1 MIYVIMLPKCAEKLE
16 IGRNFVLEQTA
27 REKKGNKKWLPLLV
41 TLVVILAAAGILY
54 GTGVLAAPV
63 FPIGTKVSGVSVS
76 EQSAKEAGETL
87 QQAAEDYKL
96 TVRFA
101 QNTRTFSAK
110 ELGLTVDE
118 DALKRLVKVMQQ
130 GQNAASAAEDAQTVF
145 TCETDLKEEMQDLP
159 ERTAHADKATQ
170 DAVLTYDKKARKY
183 VIQEEQ
189 VGGTI
194 DTQALAEAVQTAAEQ
209 LQPEL
214 DAVGAGLYGGETVRR
229 SDDEKLNQALEQANQ
244 MLKTDVTYT
253 FEVERKNVYGEEQL
267 NKSAIQKWLTVSED
281 GKRVQIDEDKVED
294 YVNEVARIYSVKEP
308 TTAQFVTTSGDHVE
322 VEAPITDESVDTQA
336 LKKDILNAIQEGAT
350 GQRKAPYRQTRT
362 GEQGTTDL
370 GGTYVE
376 VDLDKQH
383 LYLYVNGKKKA
394 EGDICS
400 GSVADGC
407 ATPAGLYTIKTKDYD
422 RYLVGVGYR
431 DWVHCFMSFNGG
443 IGLHDSTWREADE
456 YGGDVYLESGSHGCI
471 NMPLELVETVDEY
484 IDVGDYVI
492 LYGGQPNRTRQSVW
506 GTKYYTKRRGD
517 APFRLSASA
526 SAGGNLTY
534 TSSNPDV
541 AKVDKNGVVTI
552 QGVGKTE
559 ITVTAE
565 PTGNYGRGS
574 MTVTVT
580 VRS

>member
-1 MIYVIMLPKCAEKLE
+1 M
-16 IGRNFVLEQTA
+16 LEQTA

-101 QNTRTFSAK
+101 QNTRTFSAE

-145 TCETDLKEEMQDLP
+145 TCETDLKEEMQNLP

-170 DAVLTYDKKARKY
+170 DAVLTYDKKEGKY

-308 TTAQFVTTSGDHVE
+308 TTAQFVTASGDQVE
-322 VEAPITDESVDTQA
+322 VEAPITDESVDTQP

-350 GQRKAPYRQTRT
+350 GQRKASYRKTRT

-431 DWVHCFMSFNGG
+431 DWVHYFMPFNGG

-471 NMPLELVETVDEY
+471 NMPLELVKTVDEY

-492 LYGGQPNRTRQSVW
+492 LYGGQPNRTTQTVW
-506 GTKYYTKRRGD
+506 GTKYYTKRRSD

-526 SAGGNLTY
+526 SAGGKLIY

-541 AKVDKNGVVTI
+541 AKVDETGTVTI
-552 QGVGKTE
+552 QGTGKAE

-580 VRS
+580 VRN

>member
-1 MIYVIMLPKCAEKLE
+1 M
-16 IGRNFVLEQTA
+16 LEQTA

-101 QNTRTFSAK
+101 QNTRTFSAE

-145 TCETDLKEEMQDLP
+145 TCETDLKEEMQNLP

-170 DAVLTYDKKARKY
+170 DAVLTYDKKAGKY

-308 TTAQFVTTSGDHVE
+308 TTAQFVTASGDHVE

-422 RYLVGVGYR
+422 RYLVGVGYK
-431 DWVHCFMSFNGG
+431 DWVHYFMPFNGG

-471 NMPLELVETVDEY
+471 NMPLELVKTVDEY

-492 LYGGQPNRTRQSVW
+492 LYGGQPNRTLQSVW

-526 SAGGNLTY
+526 SAGGKLIY

-541 AKVDKNGVVTI
+541 AKVDETGTVTI
-552 QGVGKTE
+552 QGAGKAE

>member
-1 MIYVIMLPKCAEKLE
+1 M
-16 IGRNFVLEQTA
+16 EQTA

-41 TLVVILAAAGILY
+41 TLAVILAAAGILY

-101 QNTRTFSAK
+101 QNTRTFSAE

-170 DAVLTYDKKARKY
+170 DAVLTYDKKAGKY

-253 FEVERKNVYGEEQL
+253 FEVERKNVYGEERL
-267 NKSAIQKWLTVSED
+267 NQSAIRKWLTVSED
-281 GKRVQIDEDKVED
+281 GKNVQVDEDKVED

-308 TTAQFVTTSGDHVE
+308 TTAQFVTASGDHVE

-422 RYLVGVGYR
+422 RYLVGVGYK
-431 DWVHCFMSFNGG
+431 DWVHYFMPFNGG

-471 NMPLELVETVDEY
+471 NMPLELVKTVDEY
-484 IDVGDYVI
+484 INVGDYVI
-492 LYGGQPNRTRQSVW
+492 LYGGQPNRTPQTVW
-506 GTKYYTKRRGD
+506 GTKYYTKRRSD

-526 SAGGNLTY
+526 SVGGKLTY

-541 AKVDKNGVVTI
+541 AKVDETGTVTI
-552 QGVGKTE
+552 QGAGKAE

-574 MTVTVT
+574 MTVTVA
-580 VRS
+580 VRN

>member
-1 MIYVIMLPKCAEKLE
+1 M
-16 IGRNFVLEQTA
+16 EQTA

-41 TLVVILAAAGILY
+41 TLVVILVAAGILY

-101 QNTRTFSAK
+101 QNTRTFSAE

-145 TCETDLKEEMQDLP
+145 TCETDLKEEMQNLP

-170 DAVLTYDKKARKY
+170 DAVLTYDKKAGKY

-308 TTAQFVTTSGDHVE
+308 TTAQFVTASGDHVE

-350 GQRKAPYRQTRT
+350 GQRKASYRKTRT

-431 DWVHCFMSFNGG
+431 DWVHYFMPFNGG

-471 NMPLELVETVDEY
+471 NMPLELVKTVDEY

-492 LYGGQPNRTRQSVW
+492 LYGGQPNRTPQTVW
-506 GTKYYTKRRGD
+506 GTKYYTKRRSD

-526 SAGGNLTY
+526 SAGGKLIY

-541 AKVDKNGVVTI
+541 AKVDETGTVTI
-552 QGVGKTE
+552 QGTGKAE

-580 VRS
+580 VRN

>member
-1 MIYVIMLPKCAEKLE
+1 M
-16 IGRNFVLEQTA
+16 LEQTA

-41 TLVVILAAAGILY
+41 ILVVILAAAGILY

-101 QNTRTFSAK
+101 QNTRTFSAE

-170 DAVLTYDKKARKY
+170 DAVLTYDKKAGKY

-308 TTAQFVTTSGDHVE
+308 TTAQFVTASGDHVE

-350 GQRKAPYRQTRT
+350 GQRKASYRKTRT

-431 DWVHCFMSFNGG
+431 DWVYYFMPFNGG

-471 NMPLELVETVDEY
+471 NMPLELVKTVDEY

-492 LYGGQPNRTRQSVW
+492 LYGGQPNRTPQTVW
-506 GTKYYTKRRGD
+506 GTKYYTKRRSD

-526 SAGGNLTY
+526 SAGGKLIY

-541 AKVDKNGVVTI
+541 AKVDETGTVTI
-552 QGVGKTE
+552 QGTGKAE

-580 VRS
+580 VRN

>member
-1 MIYVIMLPKCAEKLE
+1 M
-16 IGRNFVLEQTA
+16 EQTA

-101 QNTRTFSAK
+101 QNTRTFSAE

-145 TCETDLKEEMQDLP
+145 TCKTDLKEEMQDLP

-170 DAVLTYDKKARKY
+170 DAVLTYDKKAGKY
-183 VIQEEQ
+183 VIQGEQ

-308 TTAQFVTTSGDHVE
+308 TTAQFVTASGDHVE

-431 DWVHCFMSFNGG
+431 DWVHYFMSFNGG

-471 NMPLELVETVDEY
+471 NMPLELVKTVDEY

-492 LYGGQPNRTRQSVW
+492 LYGGQPNRTLQSVW

-526 SAGGNLTY
+526 SAGGKLIY

-541 AKVDKNGVVTI
+541 AKVDETGTVTI
-552 QGVGKTE
+552 QGAGKAE

-580 VRS
+580 VRN

>member
-1 MIYVIMLPKCAEKLE
+1 M
-16 IGRNFVLEQTA
+16 EQTA
-27 REKKGNKKWLPLLV
+27 REKKGNRKWLPLLV
-41 TLVVILAAAGILY
+41 TFGVVLAAVGILY
-54 GTGVLAAPV
+54 GTGVLASPV
-63 FPIGTKVSGVSVS
+63 FPAGTTVGGVSVS
-76 EQSAKEAGETL
+76 EQSAKEAGKTL

-101 QNTRTFSAK
+101 KNTRTFSAK

-118 DALKRLVKVMQQ
+118 DALKRLAKAMQQ
-130 GQNAASAAEDAQTVF
+130 GQSTSSTTEDAQPVF
-145 TCETDLKEEMQDLP
+145 TCETDLKQEMQDLP

-170 DAVLTYDKKARKY
+170 DAVLTYDKKAGKY

-214 DAVGAGLYGGETVRR
+214 DAVDEGLYGGETVRR
-229 SDDEKLNQALEQANQ
+229 SDDEKLNQALAQANQ
-244 MLKTDVTYT
+244 MLQTDVTYT
-253 FEVERKNVYGEEQL
+253 YEVERKHVYGKERL
-267 NKSAIQKWLTVSED
+267 NKSTIQKWLTVSED
-281 GKRVQIDEDKVED
+281 GKRVQIDEEKVD
-294 YVNEVARIYSVKEP
+294 NYVNEIARIYSVKEP
-308 TTAQFVTTSGDHVE
+308 TTAQFVTASGSYVE

-336 LKKDILNAIQEGAT
+336 LKKDILKAVKTGAT
-350 GQRKAPYRQTRT
+350 GQRKAPYRKTRT

-422 RYLVGVGYR
+422 RYLVGEGYK
-431 DWVHCFMSFNGG
+431 DWVHYFMPFNGG

-471 NMPLELVETVDEY
+471 NMPLELVKTVDEY

-492 LYGGQPNRTRQSVW
+492 LYGGQPNRTPQTVW
-506 GTKYYTKRRGD
+506 GTRYYTKRRSD
-517 APFRLSASA
+517 APFRLSAST
-526 SAGGNLTY
+526 SAGGKLTY

-541 AKVDKNGVVTI
+541 AKVDENGTVTI
-552 QGVGKTE
+552 QGAGKAE

-574 MTVTVT
+574 MTVTIN
-580 VRS
+580 VRN

>member
-1 MIYVIMLPKCAEKLE
+1 M
-16 IGRNFVLEQTA
+16 EQTA

-41 TLVVILAAAGILY
+41 TLAVILAAAGILY

-170 DAVLTYDKKARKY
+170 DAVLTYDKKAGKY

-308 TTAQFVTTSGDHVE
+308 TTAQFVTASGDHVE

-350 GQRKAPYRQTRT
+350 GQRKASYRKTRT

-431 DWVHCFMSFNGG
+431 DWVHYFMPFNGG

-492 LYGGQPNRTRQSVW
+492 LYGGQPNRTPQTVW
-506 GTKYYTKRRGD
+506 GTRYYTKRRSD

-526 SAGGNLTY
+526 SAGGKLTY

>member
-1 MIYVIMLPKCAEKLE
+1 M
-16 IGRNFVLEQTA
+16 LEQTA
-27 REKKGNKKWLPLLV
+27 REKKGNKKWLLLLV

-170 DAVLTYDKKARKY
+170 DAVLTYDKKAGKY

-308 TTAQFVTTSGDHVE
+308 TTAQFVTASGDHVE

-431 DWVHCFMSFNGG
+431 DWVHYFMPFNGG

-456 YGGDVYLESGSHGCI
+456 YGGNVYLESGSHGCI
-471 NMPLELVETVDEY
+471 NMPLELVKTVDEY

-492 LYGGQPNRTRQSVW
+492 LYGGQPNRTLQSVW

-526 SAGGNLTY
+526 SAGGKLIY

-541 AKVDKNGVVTI
+541 AKVDETGTVTI
-552 QGVGKTE
+552 QGAGKAE

-580 VRS
+580 VRN

>member
-1 MIYVIMLPKCAEKLE
+1 M
-16 IGRNFVLEQTA
+16 EQTA

-101 QNTRTFSAK
+101 QNTRTFSAE

-170 DAVLTYDKKARKY
+170 DAVLTYDKKAGKY

-308 TTAQFVTTSGDHVE
+308 TTAQFVTASGDHVE

-431 DWVHCFMSFNGG
+431 DWVHYFMPFNGG

-471 NMPLELVETVDEY
+471 NMPLELVKTVDEY

-492 LYGGQPNRTRQSVW
+492 LYGGQPNRTPQTVW
-506 GTKYYTKRRGD
+506 GTKYYTKRRSD

-526 SAGGNLTY
+526 SAGGKLIY

-541 AKVDKNGVVTI
+541 AKVDETGTVTI
-552 QGVGKTE
+552 QGAGKAE

-580 VRS
+580 VRN

>member
-1 MIYVIMLPKCAEKLE
+1 M
-16 IGRNFVLEQTA
+16 EQTA
-27 REKKGNKKWLPLLV
+27 REKKGNRKWLPLLV
-41 TLVVILAAAGILY
+41 TFGVVLAAVGILY
-54 GTGVLAAPV
+54 GTGVLASPV
-63 FPIGTKVSGVSVS
+63 FPAGTTVGGVSVS
-76 EQSAKEAGETL
+76 EQSAKEAGKTL

-101 QNTRTFSAK
+101 KNTRTFSAK

-118 DALKRLVKVMQQ
+118 DALKRLAKAMQQ
-130 GQNAASAAEDAQTVF
+130 GQSTSSTTEDAQPVF
-145 TCETDLKEEMQDLP
+145 TCETDLKQEMQDLP

-170 DAVLTYDKKARKY
+170 DAVLTYDKKAGKY

-214 DAVGAGLYGGETVRR
+214 DAVDEGLYGGETVRR
-229 SDDEKLNQALEQANQ
+229 SDDEKLNQALAQANH
-244 MLKTDVTYT
+244 MLQTNVTYT
-253 FEVERKNVYGEEQL
+253 YEVERKHVYGKERL
-267 NKSAIQKWLTVSED
+267 NKSTIQKWLTVSED
-281 GKRVQIDEDKVED
+281 GKRVQIDEEKVD
-294 YVNEVARIYSVKEP
+294 NYVNEIARIYSVKEP
-308 TTAQFVTTSGDHVE
+308 TTAQFVTASGSYVE

-336 LKKDILNAIQEGAT
+336 LKKDILKAVKTGAT
-350 GQRKAPYRQTRT
+350 GQRKAPYRKTRT

-383 LYLYVNGKKKA
+383 LYLCVNGKKKA

-422 RYLVGVGYR
+422 RYLVGEGYK
-431 DWVHCFMSFNGG
+431 DWVHYFMPFNGG

-471 NMPLELVETVDEY
+471 NMPLELVKTVDEY

-492 LYGGQPNRTRQSVW
+492 LYGGQPNRTPQTVW
-506 GTKYYTKRRGD
+506 GTRYYTKRRSD
-517 APFRLSASA
+517 APFRLSAST
-526 SAGGNLTY
+526 SAGGKLTY

-541 AKVDKNGVVTI
+541 AKVDENGTVTI
-552 QGVGKTE
+552 QGAGKAE

-580 VRS
+580 VRN

>member
-1 MIYVIMLPKCAEKLE
+1 M
-16 IGRNFVLEQTA
+16 EQTA

-308 TTAQFVTTSGDHVE
+308 TTAQFVTASGDHVE

-422 RYLVGVGYR
+422 RYLVGV
-431 DWVHCFMSFNGG
+431 
-443 IGLHDSTWREADE
+443 
-456 YGGDVYLESGSHGCI
+456 
-471 NMPLELVETVDEY
+471 
-484 IDVGDYVI
+484 
-492 LYGGQPNRTRQSVW
+492 
-506 GTKYYTKRRGD
+506 
-517 APFRLSASA
+517 
-526 SAGGNLTY
+526 
-534 TSSNPDV
+534 
-541 AKVDKNGVVTI
+541 
-552 QGVGKTE
+552 
-559 ITVTAE
+559 
-565 PTGNYGRGS
+565 
-574 MTVTVT
+574 
-580 VRS
+580 

>member
-1 MIYVIMLPKCAEKLE
+1 M
-16 IGRNFVLEQTA
+16 EQTA

-308 TTAQFVTTSGDHVE
+308 TTAQFVTASGDHVE

-431 DWVHCFMSFNGG
+431 DWVHYFMPFNGG

-471 NMPLELVETVDEY
+471 NMPLELVKTVDEY

-492 LYGGQPNRTRQSVW
+492 LYGGQPNRTPQTVW
-506 GTKYYTKRRGD
+506 GTKYYTKRRSD

-526 SAGGNLTY
+526 SAGGKLIY

-541 AKVDKNGVVTI
+541 AKVDETGTVTI
-552 QGVGKTE
+552 QGTGKAE

-580 VRS
+580 VRN

>member
-1 MIYVIMLPKCAEKLE
+1 M
-16 IGRNFVLEQTA
+16 EQTA

-101 QNTRTFSAK
+101 QNTRTFSAE
-110 ELGLTVDE
+110 ELGLTVDQ

-130 GQNAASAAEDAQTVF
+130 GQDASSTAEDAQTVF

-170 DAVLTYDKKARKY
+170 DAVLTYDKEAGKY

-194 DTQALAEAVQTAAEQ
+194 DTQALAQAVQTAAEQ

-253 FEVERKNVYGEEQL
+253 FEVERKNVHGEERL

-308 TTAQFVTTSGDHVE
+308 TTAQFVTASGDHVE
-322 VEAPITDESVDTQA
+322 VEAPITGESVDTQA

-422 RYLVGVGYR
+422 RYLVGVGYK
-431 DWVHCFMSFNGG
+431 DWVHYFMPFNGG

-471 NMPLELVETVDEY
+471 NMPLELVKTVDEY
-484 IDVGDYVI
+484 INVGDYVI
-492 LYGGQPNRTRQSVW
+492 LYGGQPNRTPQTVW
-506 GTKYYTKRRGD
+506 GTRYYTKRRSD
-517 APFRLSASA
+517 APFRLSATA
-526 SAGGNLTY
+526 SAGGKLIY

-541 AKVDKNGVVTI
+541 AKVDENGTVTI
-552 QGVGKTE
+552 QGAGKAE

-580 VRS
+580 VRN

>member
-1 MIYVIMLPKCAEKLE
+1 M
-16 IGRNFVLEQTA
+16 EQTA

-41 TLVVILAAAGILY
+41 TLAVILAAAGILY

-308 TTAQFVTTSGDHVE
+308 TTAQFVTASGDHVE

-431 DWVHCFMSFNGG
+431 DWVHYFMSFNGG

-492 LYGGQPNRTRQSVW
+492 LYGGQPNRTPQTVW
-506 GTKYYTKRRGD
+506 GTRYYTKRRSD

-526 SAGGNLTY
+526 SAGGKLTY

>member
-1 MIYVIMLPKCAEKLE
+1 M
-16 IGRNFVLEQTA
+16 LEQTA

-41 TLVVILAAAGILY
+41 TLAVILAAAGILY

-63 FPIGTKVSGVSVS
+63 FPTGTKVSGVSVS

-101 QNTRTFSAK
+101 QNTRTFSAE
-110 ELGLTVDE
+110 ELGLTVDQ
-118 DALKRLVKVMQQ
+118 DALKRLIKVMQQ
-130 GQNAASAAEDAQTVF
+130 GQDASSTTEDAQTVF

-159 ERTAHADKATQ
+159 ERTAHADQTTQ
-170 DAVLTYDKKARKY
+170 DAVLTYDKEAGKY

-194 DTQALAEAVQTAAEQ
+194 DTQALAQAVQTAAEQ

-253 FEVERKNVYGEEQL
+253 FEVERKNVYGEERL
-267 NKSAIQKWLTVSED
+267 NQSAIRKWLTVSED

-308 TTAQFVTTSGDHVE
+308 TTAQFVTASGDHVE

-431 DWVHCFMSFNGG
+431 DWVHYFMPFNGG

-471 NMPLELVETVDEY
+471 NMPLELVKTVDEY

-492 LYGGQPNRTRQSVW
+492 LYGGQPNRTLQSVW

-526 SAGGNLTY
+526 SAGGKLTY

-541 AKVDKNGVVTI
+541 AKVDETGTVTI
-552 QGVGKTE
+552 QGAGKAE

-565 PTGNYGRGS
+565 PTGSYGRGS
-574 MTVTVT
+574 MTVTLT
-580 VRS
+580 VRN

>member
-1 MIYVIMLPKCAEKLE
+1 M
-16 IGRNFVLEQTA
+16 EQTA

-101 QNTRTFSAK
+101 QNTRTFSAE

-145 TCETDLKEEMQDLP
+145 TCETDLKEEMQNLP

-170 DAVLTYDKKARKY
+170 DAVLTYDKKAGKY

-308 TTAQFVTTSGDHVE
+308 TTAQFVTASGDHVE

-431 DWVHCFMSFNGG
+431 DWVHYFMPFNGG

-471 NMPLELVETVDEY
+471 NMPLELVKTVDEY

-492 LYGGQPNRTRQSVW
+492 LYGGQPNRTPQTVW
-506 GTKYYTKRRGD
+506 GTKYYTKRRSD

-526 SAGGNLTY
+526 SAGGKLIY

-541 AKVDKNGVVTI
+541 AKVDETGTVTI
-552 QGVGKTE
+552 QGAGKAE

>member
-1 MIYVIMLPKCAEKLE
+1 M
-16 IGRNFVLEQTA
+16 LEQTA

-41 TLVVILAAAGILY
+41 TLVVILVAAGILY

-101 QNTRTFSAK
+101 QNTRTFSAE

-145 TCETDLKEEMQDLP
+145 TCETDLKEEMQNLP

-170 DAVLTYDKKARKY
+170 DAVLTYDKKAGKY

-308 TTAQFVTTSGDHVE
+308 TTAQFVTASGDHVE

-422 RYLVGVGYR
+422 RYLVGVGYK
-431 DWVHCFMSFNGG
+431 DWVHYFMPFNGG

-471 NMPLELVETVDEY
+471 NMPLELVKTVDEY

-492 LYGGQPNRTRQSVW
+492 LYGGQPNRTLQSVW

-526 SAGGNLTY
+526 SAGGKLIY

-541 AKVDKNGVVTI
+541 AKVDETGTVTI
-552 QGVGKTE
+552 QGAGKAE

>member
-1 MIYVIMLPKCAEKLE
+1 M
-16 IGRNFVLEQTA
+16 LEQTA

-41 TLVVILAAAGILY
+41 ILVVILAAAGILY

-101 QNTRTFSAK
+101 QNTRTFSAE
-110 ELGLTVDE
+110 ELGLTVDQ

-145 TCETDLKEEMQDLP
+145 TCETDLKEEMQALP

-170 DAVLTYDKKARKY
+170 DAVLTYDKEAGQY

-253 FEVERKNVYGEEQL
+253 FEVERKNVYGEERL
-267 NKSAIQKWLTVSED
+267 NKSAIRKWLTVSED

-308 TTAQFVTTSGDHVE
+308 TTAQFVTASGDHVE

-336 LKKDILNAIQEGAT
+336 LKKDLLSAIQEGAT
-350 GQRKAPYRQTRT
+350 GQRKAPYRQTST

-407 ATPAGLYTIKTKDYD
+407 ATPAGLYAIKTKDYD
-422 RYLVGVGYR
+422 RYLVGVGYK
-431 DWVHCFMSFNGG
+431 DWVHYFMPFNGG

-471 NMPLELVETVDEY
+471 NMPLELVKMVDEY
-484 IDVGDYVI
+484 INVGDYVI
-492 LYGGQPNRTRQSVW
+492 LYGGQPNRTPQTVW
-506 GTKYYTKRRGD
+506 GTRYYTKRRSD
-517 APFRLSASA
+517 APFRLSATA
-526 SAGGNLTY
+526 SAGGKLTY

-541 AKVDKNGVVTI
+541 AKVDENGTVTI
-552 QGVGKTE
+552 QGAGKAE

-574 MTVTVT
+574 MTVTVA
-580 VRS
+580 VRN

>member
-1 MIYVIMLPKCAEKLE
+1 M
-16 IGRNFVLEQTA
+16 EQTA

-54 GTGVLAAPV
+54 GAGVLAAPV

-170 DAVLTYDKKARKY
+170 DAVLTYDKKAGKY

-308 TTAQFVTTSGDHVE
+308 TTAQFVTASGDHVE

-431 DWVHCFMSFNGG
+431 DWVHYFMPFNGG

-471 NMPLELVETVDEY
+471 NMPLELVKTVDEY

-492 LYGGQPNRTRQSVW
+492 LYGGQPNRTLQSVW

-526 SAGGNLTY
+526 SAGGKLIY

-541 AKVDKNGVVTI
+541 AKVDETGTVTI
-552 QGVGKTE
+552 QGAGKAE

-580 VRS
+580 VRN

>member
-1 MIYVIMLPKCAEKLE
+1 M
-16 IGRNFVLEQTA
+16 LEQTA

-170 DAVLTYDKKARKY
+170 DAVLTYDKKAGKY

-308 TTAQFVTTSGDHVE
+308 TTAQFVTASGDHVE

-431 DWVHCFMSFNGG
+431 DWVHYFMSFNGG

-471 NMPLELVETVDEY
+471 NMPLELVKTVDEY

-492 LYGGQPNRTRQSVW
+492 LYGGQPNRTLQSVW

-526 SAGGNLTY
+526 SAGGKLIY

-541 AKVDKNGVVTI
+541 AKVDETGTVTI
-552 QGVGKTE
+552 QGAGKAE

>member
-1 MIYVIMLPKCAEKLE
+1 M
-16 IGRNFVLEQTA
+16 EQTA

-170 DAVLTYDKKARKY
+170 DAVLTYDKKAGKY

-308 TTAQFVTTSGDHVE
+308 TTAQFVTASGDHVE

-431 DWVHCFMSFNGG
+431 DWVHYFMPFNGG

-471 NMPLELVETVDEY
+471 NMPLELVKTVDEY

-492 LYGGQPNRTRQSVW
+492 LYGGQPNRTLQSVW

-526 SAGGNLTY
+526 SAGGKLIY

-541 AKVDKNGVVTI
+541 AKVDETGTVTI
-552 QGVGKTE
+552 QGAGKAE

>member
-1 MIYVIMLPKCAEKLE
+1 M
-16 IGRNFVLEQTA
+16 EQTA

-54 GTGVLAAPV
+54 GTSVLAAPV

-87 QQAAEDYKL
+87 QQAAEEYKL

-101 QNTRTFSAK
+101 QNTRTFSAE

-145 TCETDLKEEMQDLP
+145 TCKTDLKEEMQDLP

-170 DAVLTYDKKARKY
+170 DAVLTYDKKAGKY
-183 VIQEEQ
+183 VIQKEQ

-308 TTAQFVTTSGDHVE
+308 TTAQFVTASGDHVE
-322 VEAPITDESVDTQA
+322 VEAPITDERVDTQA

-471 NMPLELVETVDEY
+471 NMPLELVKTVDEY

-492 LYGGQPNRTRQSVW
+492 LYGGQPNRTLQSVW

-526 SAGGNLTY
+526 SAGGKLIY

-541 AKVDKNGVVTI
+541 AKVDETGTVTI
-552 QGVGKTE
+552 QGAGKAE

>member
-1 MIYVIMLPKCAEKLE
+1 M
-16 IGRNFVLEQTA
+16 EQTA
-27 REKKGNKKWLPLLV
+27 REKKGNRKWLPLLV
-41 TLVVILAAAGILY
+41 TFGVVLAAVGILY
-54 GTGVLAAPV
+54 GTGVLASPV
-63 FPIGTKVSGVSVS
+63 FPAGTTVGGVSVS
-76 EQSAKEAGETL
+76 EQSAKEAGKTL

-101 QNTRTFSAK
+101 KNTRTFSAK

-118 DALKRLVKVMQQ
+118 DALKRLAKAMQQ
-130 GQNAASAAEDAQTVF
+130 GQSTSSTTEDAQPVF
-145 TCETDLKEEMQDLP
+145 TCETDLKQEMQDLP

-170 DAVLTYDKKARKY
+170 DAVLTYDKKAGKY

-214 DAVGAGLYGGETVRR
+214 DAVDEGLYGGETVRR
-229 SDDEKLNQALEQANQ
+229 SDDEKLNQALAQANH
-244 MLKTDVTYT
+244 MLQTDVTYT
-253 FEVERKNVYGEEQL
+253 YEVERKHVYGKERL
-267 NKSAIQKWLTVSED
+267 NKSTIQKWLTVSED
-281 GKRVQIDEDKVED
+281 GKRVQIDEEKVD
-294 YVNEVARIYSVKEP
+294 NYVNEIARIYSVKEP
-308 TTAQFVTTSGDHVE
+308 TTAQFVTASGSYVE

-336 LKKDILNAIQEGAT
+336 LKKDILKAVKTGAT
-350 GQRKAPYRQTRT
+350 GQRKAPYRKTRT

-422 RYLVGVGYR
+422 RYLVGEGYK
-431 DWVHCFMSFNGG
+431 DWVHYFMPFNGG

-471 NMPLELVETVDEY
+471 NMPLELVKTVDEY

-492 LYGGQPNRTRQSVW
+492 LYGGQPNRTPQTVW
-506 GTKYYTKRRGD
+506 GTRYYTKRRSD
-517 APFRLSASA
+517 APFRLSAST
-526 SAGGNLTY
+526 SAGGKLTY

-541 AKVDKNGVVTI
+541 AKVDENGTVTI
-552 QGVGKTE
+552 QGAGKAE

-574 MTVTVT
+574 MTVTIN
-580 VRS
+580 VRN

>member
-1 MIYVIMLPKCAEKLE
+1 M
-16 IGRNFVLEQTA
+16 EQTA

-101 QNTRTFSAK
+101 QNTRTFSAE

-170 DAVLTYDKKARKY
+170 DAVLTYDKKAGKY

-214 DAVGAGLYGGETVRR
+214 DVVGAGLYGGETVRR

-253 FEVERKNVYGEEQL
+253 FEVERKNVYGEERL
-267 NKSAIQKWLTVSED
+267 NKSAIQKWFTVSED

-308 TTAQFVTTSGDHVE
+308 TTAQFVTASGDHVE

-422 RYLVGVGYR
+422 RYLVGEGYQ
-431 DWVHCFMSFNGG
+431 DWVHYFMPFNGG

-456 YGGDVYLESGSHGCI
+456 YGGNVYLESGSHGCI
-471 NMPLELVETVDEY
+471 NMPLELVKTVDEY

-492 LYGGQPNRTRQSVW
+492 LYGGQPNRTLQSVW
-506 GTKYYTKRRGD
+506 GTKYYNKRRGD

-526 SAGGNLTY
+526 SAGGKLIY

-552 QGVGKTE
+552 QGVFKTE

-574 MTVTVT
+574 MTATVT

>member
-1 MIYVIMLPKCAEKLE
+1 M
-16 IGRNFVLEQTA
+16 EQTA

-308 TTAQFVTTSGDHVE
+308 TTAQFVTASGDHVE

-350 GQRKAPYRQTRT
+350 GQRKASYRKTRT

-431 DWVHCFMSFNGG
+431 DWVHYFMPFNGG

-471 NMPLELVETVDEY
+471 NMPLELVKTVDEY

-492 LYGGQPNRTRQSVW
+492 LYGGQPNRTPQTVW
-506 GTKYYTKRRGD
+506 GTKYYTKRRSD

-526 SAGGNLTY
+526 SAGGKLIY

-541 AKVDKNGVVTI
+541 AKVDETGTVTI
-552 QGVGKTE
+552 QGTGKAE

-580 VRS
+580 VRN

>member
-1 MIYVIMLPKCAEKLE
+1 M
-16 IGRNFVLEQTA
+16 LEQTA

-101 QNTRTFSAK
+101 QNTRTFSAE

-170 DAVLTYDKKARKY
+170 DAVLTYDKKAGKY

-308 TTAQFVTTSGDHVE
+308 TTAQFVTASGDHVE

-431 DWVHCFMSFNGG
+431 DWVHYFMPFNGG

-471 NMPLELVETVDEY
+471 NMPLELVKTVDEY

-492 LYGGQPNRTRQSVW
+492 LYGGQPNRTPQTVW
-506 GTKYYTKRRGD
+506 GTKYYTKRRSD

-526 SAGGNLTY
+526 SAGGKLIY

-541 AKVDKNGVVTI
+541 AKVDETGTVTI
-552 QGVGKTE
+552 QGAGKAE

-580 VRS
+580 VRN

>member
-1 MIYVIMLPKCAEKLE
+1 M
-16 IGRNFVLEQTA
+16 EQTA

-170 DAVLTYDKKARKY
+170 DAVLTYDKKAGKY

-308 TTAQFVTTSGDHVE
+308 TTAQFVTASGDHVE

-336 LKKDILNAIQEGAT
+336 LTKDILNAIQEGAT

-422 RYLVGVGYR
+422 RYLVGAGYR
-431 DWVHCFMSFNGG
+431 DWVHYFMPFNGG

-471 NMPLELVETVDEY
+471 NMPLELVKTVDEY

-492 LYGGQPNRTRQSVW
+492 LYGGQPNRTLQSVW

-526 SAGGNLTY
+526 SAGGKLIY

-541 AKVDKNGVVTI
+541 AKVDETGTVTI
-552 QGVGKTE
+552 QGAGKAE

>member
-1 MIYVIMLPKCAEKLE
+1 M
-16 IGRNFVLEQTA
+16 LEQTA

-101 QNTRTFSAK
+101 QNTRTFSAE

-170 DAVLTYDKKARKY
+170 DAVLTYDKKAGKY

-267 NKSAIQKWLTVSED
+267 NKSAIQKWFTVSED

-308 TTAQFVTTSGDHVE
+308 TTAQFVTASGDHVE

-431 DWVHCFMSFNGG
+431 DWVHYFMPFNGG

-471 NMPLELVETVDEY
+471 NMPLELVKTVDEY

-492 LYGGQPNRTRQSVW
+492 LYGGQPNRTLQSVW

-526 SAGGNLTY
+526 SAGGKLIY

-541 AKVDKNGVVTI
+541 AKVDETGTVTI
-552 QGVGKTE
+552 QGAGKAE

-580 VRS
+580 VRN

>member
-1 MIYVIMLPKCAEKLE
+1 MLCNLSQNQKNRKEFHVETISK
-16 IGRNFVLEQTA
+16 R
-27 REKKGNKKWLPLLV
+27 KKRNKKWRFLLGIL
-41 TLVVILAAAGILY
+41 TVILAAGGILC

-63 FPIGTKVSGVSVS
+63 FPSGATVQGISVS
-76 EQSAKEAGETL
+76 EQSVQQASETL
-87 QQAAEDYKL
+87 QKAAEEYKL
-96 TVRFA
+96 TVHFA
-101 QNTRTFSAK
+101 QSNRTFSAK
-110 ELGLTVDE
+110 ELGLTVDQDAVERLAKATQQDASTTSAGE
-118 DALKRLVKVMQQ
+118 DT
-130 GQNAASAAEDAQTVF
+130 QTVF
-145 TCETDLKEEMQDLP
+145 TCETDLKQEMQALP

-170 DAVLTYDKKARKY
+170 DAVLTYDKKAGKY
-183 VIQEEQ
+183 VIREEQ

-214 DAVGAGLYGGETVRR
+214 DAVGQGLYGGESVRR
-229 SDDEKLNQALEQANQ
+229 SDDEKLNQALEQANR
-244 MLKTDVTYT
+244 MLQTDVTYT
-253 FEVERKNVYGEEQL
+253 FEVERKNVYGKERL
-267 NKSAIQKWLTVSED
+267 NKSTIQKWLTVSQD
-281 GKRVQIDEDKVED
+281 GKRVQISEDKVEN

-308 TTAQFVTTSGDHVE
+308 TTAQFVTASGSYVE
-322 VEAPITDESVDTQA
+322 VEAPITDESVDTKA
-336 LKKDILNAIQEGAT
+336 LKQDILKAIKAGAT
-350 GQRKAPYRQTRT
+350 GQRKAPYRKTRT
-362 GEQGTTDL
+362 GEKGTTDL

-431 DWVHCFMSFNGG
+431 DWVHYFMSFNGG

-471 NMPLELVETVDEY
+471 NMPLELVKTVDEY

-492 LYGGQPNRTRQSVW
+492 LYGGQPNRTLQSVW

-526 SAGGNLTY
+526 SAGGKLIY

-541 AKVDKNGVVTI
+541 AKVDETGTVTI
-552 QGVGKTE
+552 QGAGKAE

-574 MTVTVT
+574 MTVSVT
-580 VRS
+580 VRN

>member
-1 MIYVIMLPKCAEKLE
+1 M
-16 IGRNFVLEQTA
+16 EQTA

-170 DAVLTYDKKARKY
+170 DAVLTYDKKAGKY

-267 NKSAIQKWLTVSED
+267 NKSAIQKWFTVSED

-308 TTAQFVTTSGDHVE
+308 TTAQFVTASGDHVE

-431 DWVHCFMSFNGG
+431 DWVHYFMPFNGG

-471 NMPLELVETVDEY
+471 NMPLELVKTVDEY

-492 LYGGQPNRTRQSVW
+492 LYGGQPNRTLQSVW

-526 SAGGNLTY
+526 SAGGKLIY

-541 AKVDKNGVVTI
+541 AKVDETGTVTI
-552 QGVGKTE
+552 QGAGKAE

-580 VRS
+580 VRN